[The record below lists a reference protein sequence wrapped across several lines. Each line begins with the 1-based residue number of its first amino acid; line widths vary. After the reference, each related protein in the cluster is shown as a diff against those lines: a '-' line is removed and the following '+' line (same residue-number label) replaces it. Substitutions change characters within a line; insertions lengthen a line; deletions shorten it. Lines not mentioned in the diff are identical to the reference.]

1 MARVT
6 VEDCL
11 ENVDNRFQLVLVA
24 TKRAR
29 QLANGV
35 TPFVDWE
42 NDKPTIVALREIAEG
57 LIGPSILQEQARPE
71 IELDEE
77 MPQEEEE
84 TLVAVAAAKTPED
97 DTPQDATFQD
107 TTSQDATFQDTTS
120 QDATSTDDTSQD
132 ATPQDDTSQD
142 ATSQDNTPQ
151 KEEG

>member
-42 NDKPTIVALREIAEG
+42 NDKPTIVALREIAAG
-57 LIGPSILQEQARPE
+57 KIGPAILEEQVRPE
-71 IELDEE
+71 IDLDEE
-77 MPQEEEE
+77 IPQDEEESPVVNAAAEILEDAPHEQDSPQDEIDRDASPQE
-84 TLVAVAAAKTPED
+84 APD
-97 DTPQDATFQD
+97 
-107 TTSQDATFQDTTS
+107 
-120 QDATSTDDTSQD
+120 
-132 ATPQDDTSQD
+132 
-142 ATSQDNTPQ
+142 
-151 KEEG
+151 

>member
-57 LIGPSILQEQARPE
+57 LISPSILEEQTRPE
-71 IELDEE
+71 IELEEE
-77 MPQEEEE
+77 MPQEEEA
-84 TLVAVAAAKTPED
+84 LVVVAAAETSED
-97 DTPQDATFQD
+97 DTPREAASPEVAPQDAP
-107 TTSQDATFQDTTS
+107 TSGDDS
-120 QDATSTDDTSQD
+120 SREETD
-132 ATPQDDTSQD
+132 
-142 ATSQDNTPQ
+142 
-151 KEEG
+151 